1 MLKNKKI
8 MVGVIIIIIGLGI
21 ILFMNFNGDTSNT
34 IKKEFERKEDKKLD
48 QDDSNGSISDIE
60 LNPRQEIHEP
70 FDNQI
75 IPKDGDTEIEYGE

>member
-8 MVGVIIIIIGLGI
+8 IVGVIIIIIGLGI

-60 LNPRQEIHEP
+60 LNPRQEIHEL

>member
-1 MLKNKKI
+1 M
-8 MVGVIIIIIGLGI
+8 
-21 ILFMNFNGDTSNT
+21 
-34 IKKEFERKEDKKLD
+34 D